1 MSMSSK
7 RNRALDGLVK
17 EGFFDVESV
26 ARLFE
31 INSVIGQKY
40 AEACAEL
47 EVPRVASMVRFLAE
61 LDSLAKQHSVSP
73 QQVIALLDPD
83 HFQRKGKH
91 PKGAEHQEC

>member
-7 RNRALDGLVK
+7 RNRALEGLVK

-31 INSVIGQKY
+31 INSAIGQQY

-47 EVPRVASMVRFLAE
+47 EEPRVASMVRFLAE

-73 QQVIALLDPD
+73 RQVIVLLDPD
-83 HFQRKGKH
+83 HFERKGKRS
-91 PKGAEHQEC
+91 KGADHQDS